1 MEITK
6 LKPSVGRILHYRL
19 TASDA
24 EAINRRR
31 TTHTSIRERLQAEP
45 PAWPAGAQAHMGN
58 PAEEGQVLPLVV
70 VRVWSEDTGCL
81 NGPVLLDGN
90 EVGCGWVQV
99 GEADLAFSAP
109 MIKVVSHA
117 SPAPHVT
124 IRDLSLAA

>member
-90 EVGCGWVQV
+90 DALWVT
-99 GEADLAFSAP
+99 SALP
-109 MIKVVSHA
+109 GTGNGNWSW
-117 SPAPHVT
+117 PPRT
-124 IRDLSLAA
+124 